1 MSLLEMF
8 SFPFIQRALV
18 AGVLVS
24 LCAALLGVPLVLK
37 RYSMIGDGL
46 SHVSFG
52 ALAMAVALG
61 VTPLYFSIPVVVAA
75 AFLLLPCLEER
86 F

>member
-1 MSLLEMF
+1 MTLLLEMF
-8 SFPFIQRALV
+8 TYPFIVRAFA
-18 AGVLVS
+18 AGVLLS

-52 ALAMAVALG
+52 ALSVALACG
-61 VTPLYFSIPVVVAA
+61 CRCPSRWSSWRRWG
-75 AFLLLPCLEER
+75 CCE
-86 F
+86 

>member
-24 LCAALLGVPLVLK
+24 LCAALLGVP
-37 RYSMIGDGL
+37 
-46 SHVSFG
+46 
-52 ALAMAVALG
+52 
-61 VTPLYFSIPVVVAA
+61 
-75 AFLLLPCLEER
+75 
-86 F
+86 

>member
-24 LCAALLGVPLVLK
+24 LCAALLEVPQCTHMK
-37 RYSMIGDGL
+37 QSNN
-46 SHVSFG
+46 
-52 ALAMAVALG
+52 
-61 VTPLYFSIPVVVAA
+61 P
-75 AFLLLPCLEER
+75 
-86 F
+86 